1 MKTRLNAFLRLT
13 VLLAIMALLAGAA
26 GLAGFTAAK
35 AAPADAPAYA
45 ASPARSLATLP
56 ATTCT
61 LTAPGQR
68 RCGLVAK
75 PGTLTLSDGTVV
87 NIWGLAD
94 RLTRPAT
101 VPGPTLIVNQGEVV
115 TVNFTN
121 QLPGQN
127 ASLVFP
133 GQDLR
138 PDLTG
143 AAFNGTRTY
152 IFTATRP
159 GTYAYEAGLTPNGH
173 RQVAMGVF
181 GALIVRPAGQPN
193 WAYNDAN
200 TAFTDEALLVFS
212 EIDPAFNADPLNF
225 DLSLFKPRYWL
236 LNGETHNQT
245 DPISVSQGSTVLMRY
260 INAGLQEHSIGVL
273 GRHQTF
279 IGTDNSQ
286 YPFAY
291 SVVAETMGA
300 GQAMDAL
307 VTIPTTTTMGTRYPV
322 YNTGLQQNHN
332 AGGLALDGATAFG
345 GIVTF
350 LDVAGGITAPD
361 TGPLASNV
369 IVAPN
374 PTNSASD
381 VTFSATLDESAT
393 GGEDVVAAEFF
404 TQTVGAPGAGIPF
417 VFTPSVT
424 VNVSAIIPAAQLAT
438 WEPGDVTFYV
448 RGQDADGTWGPLSST
463 VLDLITEGPLVR
475 GILLNPNPTNGSL
488 PVAVRATADD
498 TLAGGLNIAAAEYF
512 IDAPGGNGAG
522 EAMAINIAAPV
533 VEISTVI
540 PQPTVDALA
549 EGEHLLYLHA
559 MDAMG
564 NWGPFEVAS
573 LWIDKTGP
581 PSTGVSLAP
590 NPNNG
595 TLSLNASSYS
605 IRLLAEIGG
614 LVEVSTIDRAEGFI
628 DTVGLDGAG
637 FPLVPYDALY
647 NTNIEKGFTDIALPT
662 IQLLSEGP
670 HPIYFHGKDSAGNW
684 GAFSSL
690 TLVMDKTAPANQS
703 VGATPNPTAGSLTTQ
718 LTAAFQDASLTNGN
732 GTVPGSNIVAMEWF
746 TGIDPGN
753 GQGVAMTAQ
762 DSSFD
767 SNNETGVALI
777 NVSAW
782 ANGDYT
788 LKVRAK
794 DAAGNWSA
802 ATNYVLTVS
811 GNVFNSLMSDN
822 FETGLGNW
830 SDAVGQIGVDESA
843 SMDSGSLGLRAVIS
857 GTESAYLVDSRP
869 SAEKVYRAS
878 FLFNPHWSY
887 GDGQEMDIFVARDSA
902 GTPIFGIQYRDG
914 YDGASAAVRAW
925 ALANG
930 ERVLSEWVAVKN
942 NATHGLALTW
952 SSDVK
957 STFRLLVNGETAAML
972 SNLDTSS
979 YAVKEVL
986 LGPSGGLAD
995 HAYGSQYFDDFVSDR
1010 PDAPF
1015 LGVKVYLPSISSGFV
1030 VK

>member
-13 VLLAIMALLAGAA
+13 VLLAITALLAGAA
-26 GLAGFTAAK
+26 GLGGFTAAQ

-45 ASPARSLATLP
+45 ASPARSLASLP

-61 LTAPGQR
+61 LVAPGDR
-68 RCGLVAK
+68 RCGLAAK
-75 PGTLTLSDGTVV
+75 PGTLTLSDGAIV
-87 NIWGLAD
+87 NIWGL
-94 RLTRPAT
+94 TSNVTQPAT

-121 QLPGQN
+121 LIPGEMV
-127 ASLVFP
+127 SLIFP

-143 AAFNGTRTY
+143 AAFNGSRTY
-152 IFTATRP
+152 IFTANRP
-159 GTYAYEAGLTPNGH
+159 GTYSYEAGLTANGP
-173 RQVAMGVF
+173 RQTAMGVF
-181 GALIVRPAGQPN
+181 GALIVRPAGQPS
-193 WAYNDAN
+193 WAYADAN

-212 EIDPAFNADPLNF
+212 EIDPDFNADPLNF
-225 DLSLFKPRYWL
+225 DLSLFKPRYFL
-236 LNGETHNQT
+236 LNGETYNQT
-245 DPISVSQGSTVLMRY
+245 DPISVSQGSTVLLRY
-260 INAGLQEHSIGVL
+260 INAGLWEHSIGVL

-279 IGTDNSQ
+279 IGTDYSQ

-291 SVVAETMGA
+291 TVVAETMGA

-307 VTIPTTTTMGTRYPV
+307 VTIPTTTTLGTRYPV

-332 AGGLALDGATAFG
+332 AGGLALDGTTAFG

-350 LDVAGGITAPD
+350 LDVAGGVAVPD

-369 IVAPN
+369 AATPN
-374 PTNSASD
+374 PTNSAND
-381 VTFSATLDESAT
+381 VVFSATLDESAT
-393 GGEDVVAAEFF
+393 GGENVVAAEFF
-404 TQTVGAPGAGIPF
+404 TQTVGAPGTGISF

-424 VNVSAIIPAAQLAT
+424 VNVSATIPAAQLAS

-448 RGQDADGTWGPLSST
+448 RGQDADGTWGPLGST

-475 GILLNPNPTNGSL
+475 GVILNPNPTNGSL
-488 PVAVRATADD
+488 PVAMRATADD

-512 IDAPGGNGAG
+512 IDAPGANGSG
-522 EAMAINIAAPV
+522 MAMALNISAPI
-533 VEISTVI
+533 VEISAVI
-540 PQPTVDALA
+540 SQPTVDALA
-549 EGEHLLYLHA
+549 EGEHVLYVHA
-559 MDAMG
+559 MDAMS

-573 LWIDKTGP
+573 LWIDRTGP

-595 TLSLNASSYS
+595 TLTLHASSYS

-628 DTVGLDGAG
+628 DTVGSNGAG
-637 FPLVPYDALY
+637 FPLVAYDALY

-703 VGATPNPTAGSLTTQ
+703 VNATPNPTAGALTTQ
-718 LTAAFQDASLTNGN
+718 LTAAYQDADVTNGN
-732 GTVPGSNIVAMEWF
+732 GTSPGSNIIAMEWF
-746 TGIDPGN
+746 TGVDPGA
-753 GQGVAMTAQ
+753 GQGAAMTAQ
-762 DSSFD
+762 DGFYD
-767 SNNETGVALI
+767 SNTETGTALI

-802 ATNYVLTVS
+802 VTNYVLTVS
-811 GNVFNSLMSDN
+811 GNVFNSLLTDD

-830 SDAVGQIGVDESA
+830 ANAVGQIGLAEAA
-843 SMDSGSLGLRAVIS
+843 SMDDGSLGLRAVIS
-857 GTESAYLVDSRP
+857 GTESAFLVDVRP
-869 SAEKVYRAS
+869 AAEKEYRAS

-887 GDGQEMDIFVARDSA
+887 GQGVEMDIFVAHDSA

-914 YDGASAAVRAW
+914 YEGKSAAVRAW
-925 ALANG
+925 VLANG
-930 ERVLSEWVAVKN
+930 ERVLTDWTPVKN
-942 NATHGLALTW
+942 NATHSLAISW
-952 SSDVK
+952 SAGAQSM
-957 STFRLLVNGETAAML
+957 FRLLVNGETAAML
-972 SNLDTSS
+972 SALNTSG
-979 YAVKEVL
+979 YAVKEVR

-1010 PDAPF
+1010 PDAPV
-1015 LGVKVYLPSISSGFV
+1015 LGNKVFLPSITSGFV